1 MKYKSTTGN
10 RSLISFREAVL
21 ANLPSDGG
29 LFFPE
34 KIPPLEQE
42 FLDAIPSLELA
53 HIAEQVLALFCGDD
67 INKVKIAEITSRV
80 FNFPIPIKE
89 VTSGIC
95 CLELFHGPTFAFK
108 DIGAMFLA
116 ECLAHFN
123 MSDNKETTVL
133 VATSGDT
140 GGAVAN
146 GFLGV
151 EGVKVVILYPKGKV
165 SKLQEKQLTTLGQNI
180 TALEIEGNFD
190 DCQNLVK
197 QAFGDRELNHKLQ
210 LSSANSI
217 NIARWL
223 PQSLFYYI
231 PIQQGM
237 KDIMI
242 SVPSGNYGNLTS
254 GILAMKMG
262 VSIVQFIAASNA
274 NDVVPRYL
282 VSGDYQPEPTK
293 PTIANAMDVSDPSN
307 FKRLLALFGN
317 SHEEI
322 TKKLT
327 PFSLADERI
336 KDTVKQCYTKNN
348 YLLDPHSAIAYEG
361 LKQSR
366 REGIFL
372 GTAHYCKFLPT
383 MNEALNIQL
392 ATPDFA
398 ADLLK
403 KETHSIKMEANYREF
418 KELLVG

>member
-10 RSLISFREAVL
+10 GSLISFREAVL
-21 ANLPSDGG
+21 ANLPRDGG

-34 KIPPLEQE
+34 KIPLLEQE

-53 HIAEQVLALFCGDD
+53 QIAERVLALFCDDD
-67 INKVKIAEITSRV
+67 IDKLKVAEITAKV

-89 VTSGIC
+89 VTSSIC

-123 MSDNKETTVL
+123 TSDNKETTVL

-151 EGVKVVILYPKGKV
+151 EGVNVVILYPQGKV

-180 TALEIEGNFD
+180 TALEIKGNFD
-190 DCQNLVK
+190 DCQKLVK

-223 PQSLFYYI
+223 PQSLFYYV
-231 PIQQGM
+231 PLQKGM

-254 GILAMKMG
+254 GVLAMKMG
-262 VSIVQFIAASNA
+262 VPIAQFVAASNA

-282 VSGDYQPEPTK
+282 VSGDYQPEPTM

-307 FKRLLALFGN
+307 FKRLLALFG
-317 SHEEI
+317 SSYEEI
-322 TKKLT
+322 TEKLT
-327 PFSLADERI
+327 PFSLADEKI
-336 KDTVKQCYTKNN
+336 KEALKQCYIENN
-348 YLLDPHSAIAYEG
+348 YLLDPHSAIAFEG
-361 LKQSR
+361 LKQNR
-366 REGIFL
+366 REGLFL

-383 MNEALNIQL
+383 MNEALSTQL
-392 ATPDFA
+392 TIPDFA

-403 KETHSIKMEANYREF
+403 KKKHSIKMEADYEEF